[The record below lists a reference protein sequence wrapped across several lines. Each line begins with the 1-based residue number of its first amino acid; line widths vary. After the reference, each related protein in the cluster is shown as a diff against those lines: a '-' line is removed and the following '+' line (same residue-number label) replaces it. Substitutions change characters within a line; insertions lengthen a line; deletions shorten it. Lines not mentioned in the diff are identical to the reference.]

1 MRSSRFLVL
10 IGAIVAVS
18 VGVAVGAPLLV
29 NHGGKVLTAPQ
40 VSGIYLGD
48 YWSTAQGAS
57 DALHTDTF
65 IQTWL
70 SGPSVTGVLAQYGV
84 GSASFASSVKVAATS
99 SLQFTDAD
107 ARALVQQQIA
117 AGRVV
122 SGDQTIQVI
131 YLPPGTVLSLQGTT
145 SQNRLGAYHSSYHDP
160 GTGKPVYYAVVV
172 YSQGTNGIDFN
183 GNPQDNISIM
193 TSFALAGAMTDPDLG
208 DVTLRAAAQGTLGWR
223 DDTLGEIGD
232 IAFALSTDPALGD
245 VWVVQNGFAV
255 ELLWSNKDGKLTA
268 GGTSASTGTG
278 TTTGTGT
285 SVSTTPA
292 TTGTQATS
300 SVLTVSPASQNV
312 QPGASVTYTVS
323 TAASAADT
331 LALFVSGLPANVT
344 GTFAQTSITPG
355 GTTTLTIAVAA
366 GAANA
371 TTTFTV
377 TGTGATSTQS
387 ASATLIVGTGTAV
400 TPAATTVV
408 PTADFVLSVTPDTQT
423 IAAGGEVI
431 RFTISSQPTFRPPTR
446 ITLQAQHLPHGIN
459 AYLSPRVITTGQS
472 ATLTLLAHQ
481 DPPRG
486 SHDITIKGSSRR
498 GVQRITVTIVINR
511 PRD

>member
-1 MRSSRFLVL
+1 MRSPRLLVL
-10 IGAIVAVS
+10 VGAIVAVS

-70 SGPSVTGVLAQYGV
+70 SGPSVTGVLAQFGV
-84 GSASFASSVKVAATS
+84 GRPSFASSVKVAGAAP
-99 SLQFTDAD
+99 LQFTDAD
-107 ARALVQQQIA
+107 AQTLVQQQIA
-117 AGRVV
+117 AGHVV

-131 YLPPGTVLSLQGTT
+131 YLPPGTVLSFQGTT

-208 DVTLRAAAQGTLGWR
+208 DVALGAAVQGTLGWR

-232 IAFALSTDPALGD
+232 IALALSTDPALGD
-245 VWVVQNGFAV
+245 VWVVQNGFAI

-268 GGTSASTGTG
+268 GGTSTSTGTG
-278 TTTGTGT
+278 TTTGPGT
-285 SVSTTPA
+285 SGSTTPGA

-300 SVLTVSPASQNV
+300 SVLIVSPASQNV
-312 QPGASVTYTVS
+312 QQGANVTYTVS
-323 TAASAADT
+323 SAASAADT
-331 LALFVSGLPANVT
+331 LALSVSGLPANVT
-344 GTFAQTSITPG
+344 GTLAQTSITPG

-371 TTTFTV
+371 TTSF
-377 TGTGATSTQS
+377 
-387 ASATLIVGTGTAV
+387 
-400 TPAATTVV
+400 
-408 PTADFVLSVTPDTQT
+408 
-423 IAAGGEVI
+423 
-431 RFTISSQPTFRPPTR
+431 
-446 ITLQAQHLPHGIN
+446 
-459 AYLSPRVITTGQS
+459 
-472 ATLTLLAHQ
+472 
-481 DPPRG
+481 
-486 SHDITIKGSSRR
+486 
-498 GVQRITVTIVINR
+498 
-511 PRD
+511 

>member
-1 MRSSRFLVL
+1 M
-10 IGAIVAVS
+10 
-18 VGVAVGAPLLV
+18 
-29 NHGGKVLTAPQ
+29 LTTPQ

-70 SGPSVTGVLAQYGV
+70 SGPSMTDVLAQYGV
-84 GSASFASSVKVAATS
+84 GGASFASSVKVAATS
-99 SLQFTDAD
+99 PLQFTDAD
-107 ARALVQQQIA
+107 AQALVQQQIA

-122 SGDQTIQVI
+122 FGDQTIQVI
-131 YLPPGTVLSLQGTT
+131 YLPPGTVLSVQDTT
-145 SQNRLGAYHSSYHDP
+145 SQNGLGAYHSSYHGA

-172 YSQGTNGIDFN
+172 YSQGANGIDFN

-193 TSFALAGAMTDPDLG
+193 TSFALAGAMTDPDLD
-208 DVTLRAAAQGTLGWR
+208 DVALGAAVQGTLGWR
-223 DDTLGEIGD
+223 DDTLGDIGD
-232 IAFALSTDPALGD
+232 IALALSTDPARGD

-268 GGTSASTGTG
+268 GGTGTG

-285 SVSTTPA
+285 SVSTTPP

-312 QPGASVTYTVS
+312 QQGASVTYTVS
-323 TAASAADT
+323 STASAADT
-331 LALFVSGLPANVT
+331 LTLSVSGLPANVT
-344 GTFAQTSITPG
+344 GTLAQTSITPG

-371 TTTFTV
+371 TATFTV
-377 TGTGATSTQS
+377 TRTGATTTQS
-387 ASATLIVGTGTAV
+387 ASATLVVGTGTTTAE

-408 PTADFVLSVTPDTQT
+408 PTADFVLSATPATQNIT
-423 IAAGGEVI
+423 AGGEVI

-459 AYLSPRVITTGQS
+459 AYLSPPVITTGQS

-498 GVQRITVTIVINR
+498 GVQRVTVTIVIDR